1 MFSCIK
7 IQSQPVIHETTL
19 SQMFLGDRDSIT
31 NNTPKLQLIVSASM
45 SKGDFLHFGT
55 WDYSS

>member
-1 MFSCIK
+1 
-7 IQSQPVIHETTL
+7 
-19 SQMFLGDRDSIT
+19 MFLDDRDGIT

-55 WDYSS
+55 GAIAVREEAQSKK